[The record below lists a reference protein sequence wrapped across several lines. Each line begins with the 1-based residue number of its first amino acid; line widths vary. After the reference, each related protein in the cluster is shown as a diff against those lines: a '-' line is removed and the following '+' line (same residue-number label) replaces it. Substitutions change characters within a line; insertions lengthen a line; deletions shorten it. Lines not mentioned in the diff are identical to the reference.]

1 LQCQVRQAGALLK
14 LKTDASSGLLR
25 SIISDLRIAVS
36 FATVLP
42 LGPSMPVSDGE
53 VARAS
58 WALPVAGLLVGL
70 ATRQIWGQ
78 TGDILGAFDQIGE
91 IAILLPAAALL
102 QTGPRP

>member
-1 LQCQVRQAGALLK
+1 MAR
-14 LKTDASSGLLR
+14 LR
-25 SIISDLRIAVS
+25 
-36 FATVLP
+36 
-42 LGPSMPVSDGE
+42 
-53 VARAS
+53 AR
-58 WALPVAGLLVGL
+58 WALPVGGLLVGL